1 MRHKLFPLKLLS
13 AALVAAC
20 ALFVVPA
27 SAQEP
32 QPAPQ
37 DEGMTTRGA
46 FLTTRKKAA
55 GREGKTASGKV
66 ATAITTPNRKND
78 PPNVASN
85 STANA
90 KKNGG
95 RSAAVAKTKKGAG
108 KNANARAREEN
119 AGAGEKNSEA
129 KNSVEKNSEAKNSEA
144 KTSGGADADVAYT
157 DAASK
162 PRPIGLGY
170 TLFTL
175 GDNGE
180 AVRTDP
186 ARQFRTGE
194 GIRIALET
202 NTDGYLYIFHTE
214 NDGAP
219 SMIFPDAR
227 LNGGSNLVKAHVPY
241 EIPSSRE
248 ATEAMRWFV
257 FTDPPAA
264 ERLYVV
270 LTRQPLAGVPTGE
283 ALANYCFDKDHTCPW
298 RPEVAMWTELK
309 GAQEREQVAVS
320 QVKDQGRAQTA
331 DEREATTRGLG
342 LGAGAPSP
350 SVIRMTASSNSKMLV
365 TTIDLIHK

>member
-1 MRHKLFPLKLLS
+1 MRHKLIPPKLLF
-13 AALVAAC
+13 AALVAIC
-20 ALFVVPA
+20 AQSVGYVNARGQQPTP
-27 SAQEP
+27 Q
-32 QPAPQ
+32 QPAAQ
-37 DEGMTTRGA
+37 DESVVTRGA
-46 FLTTRKKAA
+46 FLTTRPKAA
-55 GREGKTASGKV
+55 NKGGKTASGEV
-66 ATAITTPNRKND
+66 AASITTPEKKSD
-78 PPNVASN
+78 PPVVASN
-85 STANA
+85 SPGSA
-90 KKNGG
+90 KKGG
-95 RSAAVAKTKKGAG
+95 GKSVAGAKPKRGADKNVSAKSREES
-108 KNANARAREEN
+108 ARA
-119 AGAGEKNSEA
+119 GETDSDGTNSGD
-129 KNSVEKNSEAKNSEA
+129 KNSV
-144 KTSGGADADVAYT
+144 GANVAYNE
-157 DAASK
+157 AASK

-186 ARQFRTGE
+186 TRQFRTGE

-214 NDGAP
+214 NDGEP

-257 FTDPPAA
+257 FQDPPAA

-270 LTRQPLAGVPTGE
+270 LTRQPLANVPTGS
-283 ALANYCFDKDHTCPW
+283 ALADYCFDKQHQCPW
-298 RPEVAMWTELK
+298 HPAQAMWTELK

-320 QVKDQGRAQTA
+320 RVADQGRAQTA

>member
-1 MRHKLFPLKLLS
+1 MRSKLFPLKLLF
-13 AALVAAC
+13 AAPFAIC
-20 ALFVVPA
+20 FIITPA
-27 SAQEP
+27 SAQEAG
-32 QPAPQ
+32 QPTAQ
-37 DEGMTTRGA
+37 DEGVVTRGA
-46 FLTTRKKAA
+46 FLTTRPKAA
-55 GREGKTASGKV
+55 SKEGK
-66 ATAITTPNRKND
+66 KND
-78 PPNVASN
+78 PPSVASN
-85 STANA
+85 SSNNA
-90 KKNGG
+90 KKGVGKSNRNAKTKKNGG
-95 RSAAVAKTKKGAG
+95 T
-108 KNANARAREEN
+108 NANAALSAEN
-119 AGAGEKNSEA
+119 AGEKNSDD
-129 KNSVEKNSEAKNSEA
+129 KNSVENK
-144 KTSGGADADVAYT
+144 SGGANVAYNE
-157 DAASK
+157 ASLK

-186 ARQFRTGE
+186 TRQFRTGE

-214 NDGAP
+214 NDGEP

-241 EIPSSRE
+241 EIPSSQE

-264 ERLYVV
+264 ERLYIV
-270 LTRQPLAGVPTGE
+270 LTRQPLANVPTGNT
-283 ALANYCFDKDHTCPW
+283 LADYCFDQKHSCPW
-298 RPEVAMWTELK
+298 RPQVAMWTELK

-320 QVKDQGRAQTA
+320 RVVDQGRAQTA

>member
-1 MRHKLFPLKLLS
+1 MRYKFFPPKLLS
-13 AALVAAC
+13 VVLVAVC
-20 ALFVVPA
+20 AQFVVPA
-27 SAQEP
+27 SAQEQ
-32 QPAPQ
+32 QPTAQ
-37 DEGMTTRGA
+37 DEGVVTRGA
-46 FLTTRKKAA
+46 FLTTRPKTAGKA
-55 GREGKTASGKV
+55 GKTASGEV
-66 ATAITTPNRKND
+66 AAAITTPDGKNET
-78 PPNVASN
+78 PSATSAS
-85 STANA
+85 STNT
-90 KKNGG
+90 KKGG
-95 RSAAVAKTKKGAG
+95 VKSIASAKTKRGAG
-108 KNANARAREEN
+108 KNARSREES
-119 AGAGEKNSEA
+119 ADAGENNSG
-129 KNSVEKNSEAKNSEA
+129 EKK
-144 KTSGGADADVAYT
+144 SGDAETKIAYT
-157 DAASK
+157 DAALK

-214 NDGAP
+214 NDGQP
-219 SMIFPDAR
+219 SMIFPDTR

-241 EIPSSRE
+241 EIPSSQE
-248 ATEAMRWFV
+248 ATAAMRWFV
-257 FTDPPAA
+257 FQDPPAA
-264 ERLYVV
+264 ERLYIV
-270 LTRQPLAGVPTGE
+270 LTRQPLANVPTGN
-283 ALANYCFDKDHTCPW
+283 ALADYCFDKQHTCPW
-298 RPEVAMWTELK
+298 HPAVAMWTELR

-320 QVKDQGRAQTA
+320 QVKDQGRVQTT

>member
-1 MRHKLFPLKLLS
+1 MRHKLFPPKLLS
-13 AALVAAC
+13 AALVALC
-20 ALFVVPA
+20 AHFVVAA
-27 SAQEP
+27 SAQET
-32 QPAPQ
+32 QPAAQ
-37 DEGMTTRGA
+37 DEGMVTRGA
-46 FLTTRKKAA
+46 FLTTRPKTGKA
-55 GREGKTASGKV
+55 GKTANGEV
-66 ATAITTPNRKND
+66 AASITTPNRKTD
-78 PPNVASN
+78 PPGVASN
-85 STANA
+85 SSSNA
-90 KKNGG
+90 KKSGAKS
-95 RSAAVAKTKKGAG
+95 SASAKPGKGAG
-108 KNANARAREEN
+108 KNANVKVREES
-119 AGAGEKNSEA
+119 ASE
-129 KNSVEKNSEAKNSEA
+129 KNSVEKTSGE
-144 KTSGGADADVAYT
+144 KTSGGAVANGVYL
-157 DAASK
+157 DAALK

-214 NDGAP
+214 NDGEP

-241 EIPSSRE
+241 EIPSSQE

-264 ERLYVV
+264 ERLYIV
-270 LTRQPLAGVPTGE
+270 LTRQPLANVPTGG
-283 ALANYCFDKDHTCPW
+283 ALADYCFDKQHSCPW

-309 GAQEREQVAVS
+309 GAQEHEQVAVS